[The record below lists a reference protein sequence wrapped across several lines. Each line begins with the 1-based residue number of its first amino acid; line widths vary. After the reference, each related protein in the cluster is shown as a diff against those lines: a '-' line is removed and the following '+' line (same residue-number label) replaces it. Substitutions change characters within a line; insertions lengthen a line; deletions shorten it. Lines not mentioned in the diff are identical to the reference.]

1 MNIVI
6 LNGRLVRDP
15 ELKFGQSGKAYSR
28 FSIAVDR
35 PFQSSDKN
43 TQTVDFINCVAFGK
57 TAEFI
62 GEYFRKGRKILLNGR
77 LQMSQYESEGKK
89 ITTYVVIADSV
100 EFGEAKT
107 SSGTTETSSYGR
119 SESKSTNNT
128 IETPGFDENSSDD
141 MGAPTEID
149 DEFPF

>member
-1 MNIVI
+1 
-6 LNGRLVRDP
+6 
-15 ELKFGQSGKAYSR
+15 
-28 FSIAVDR
+28 
-35 PFQSSDKN
+35 
-43 TQTVDFINCVAFGK
+43 
-57 TAEFI
+57 
-62 GEYFRKGRKILLNGR
+62 
-77 LQMSQYESEGKK
+77 MSQYESEGKK

-119 SESKSTNNT
+119 NESKSTNNT

>member
-1 MNIVI
+1 MNLVV
-6 LNGRLVRDP
+6 LNGRLTRDP

-35 PFQSSDKN
+35 PFQSSADKN
-43 TQTVDFINCVAFGK
+43 SQTADFINCVAFGK

-100 EFGEAKT
+100 EFGEAKA
-107 SSGTTETSSYGR
+107 SSGSTA
-119 SESKSTNNT
+119 SKSTNNVM
-128 IETPGFDENSSDD
+128 ETPTFEETSSDD
-141 MGAPTEID
+141 TGASAEID